1 MATVLLLAALVPSA
15 PAPASSAQQHTV
27 DREHM
32 VDRELNLLPSSA
44 RRQLKKKGSA
54 PLPPGVTTKKPSTI
68 KPAAHP
74 KGLNTFMKPVPK
86 QETLAQGAALVCY
99 VQRYPDLLDGFCGG
113 AATTNDLHKCRWED
127 LLTHW
132 KEHGTKEGRVFG
144 CTRGQGHHIA
154 RPPVP
159 GAAPP
164 PAAPRSHVPLLI
176 AMVIAIVII
185 AGLLFVGKTYRGP
198 SEEQFTIR
206 KSREVSASP
215 ASADSD

>member
-27 DREHM
+27 DREHI

-44 RRQLKKKGSA
+44 RWQLKKKSGA

-68 KPAAHP
+68 AHP

-159 GAAPP
+159 GAARRRRR
-164 PAAPRSHVPLLI
+164 AARAVLHRDGDRD
-176 AMVIAIVII
+176 MII
-185 AGLLFVGKTYRGP
+185 AGLLFVGKTPRDLGGAVHDP
-198 SEEQFTIR
+198 EIAGSER
-206 KSREVSASP
+206 LP

>member
-1 MATVLLLAALVPSA
+1 
-15 PAPASSAQQHTV
+15 
-27 DREHM
+27 
-32 VDRELNLLPSSA
+32 
-44 RRQLKKKGSA
+44 
-54 PLPPGVTTKKPSTI
+54 
-68 KPAAHP
+68 
-74 KGLNTFMKPVPK
+74 MKPVPK

-164 PAAPRSHVPLLI
+164 AAPRSHAPLFI
-176 AMVIAIVII
+176 AMVIAIMII

>member
-1 MATVLLLAALVPSA
+1 MATVVLLAALVPSA
-15 PAPASSAQQHTV
+15 PAPAASVQQHTV
-27 DREHM
+27 DREHI

-44 RRQLKKKGSA
+44 RRQLKKKA
-54 PLPPGVTTKKPSTI
+54 TTPPGATGATTVPT
-68 KPAAHP
+68 AHP

-164 PAAPRSHVPLLI
+164 AAPRSHAPLFI
-176 AMVIAIVII
+176 AMVIAIMII

-206 KSREVSASP
+206 KSREMSASP